1 MITWRP
7 LKKEDL
13 EGYDPEAT
21 LKMRADNSMKR
32 ICQDFC
38 QWVESLGGTD
48 NTIDEE
54 VLRDMFEIDFSADIC
69 RTLQVSI
76 KEMPVVPAEVAFT
89 RNSPGASKLIMTKKH
104 VMRDAKAE
112 KTSPKIKA
120 FGTALPVNIRFI
132 PPDNQ
137 VHKRWLK
144 CEDVPVDIET
154 MEAVW
159 KDITMLRSVRGFV
172 EWLQEHPEVPP
183 PEALKKMVAMDPKTL
198 RQIEDDEMFAHLEL
212 DIEQIKTLRVAV
224 DEDVP
229 MKM

>member
-1 MITWRP
+1 M
-7 LKKEDL
+7 
-13 EGYDPEAT
+13 
-21 LKMRADNSMKR
+21 
-32 ICQDFC
+32 
-38 QWVESLGGTD
+38 
-48 NTIDEE
+48 
-54 VLRDMFEIDFSADIC
+54 
-69 RTLQVSI
+69 SI

-172 EWLQEHPEVPP
+172 EWLQEHPEVIV
-183 PEALKKMVAMDPKTL
+183 LKRRNFWKDVTVLSIRPFLL
-198 RQIEDDEMFAHLEL
+198 RLL
-212 DIEQIKTLRVAV
+212 YLLYRPLRCNA
-224 DEDVP
+224 
-229 MKM
+229 